1 MELGWQ
7 SPRGSETPPSP
18 DSTVVDAEPAK
29 NKQKIYGHDNEDLFD
44 YSASSLTPM
53 HAGDDGNLHDPLVEC
68 TCQFG
73 ERLNNIAIPSTCRQE
88 IIFDICEH
96 IQVNFYLKA
105 CTFVDAGARKLDV
118 TNALKVV
125 IENGLQPV
133 FLLFTNVGR
142 IRKGSPKEESFLL
155 ELPLL
160 AQGVKERDNPV
171 GEDVELPRDR
181 EAVAA
186 VFTRIKDICGSHPS
200 FLVADYKF
208 SETFNRGGTLQRA
221 LYTKR
226 LVDERSWLLLIA
238 GGPGTGKTIVVKERA
253 KQLGTNDPNAEVL
266 VVNLPG
272 GLLTKDYRDTI
283 QKTCTDQGLKNI
295 TILDGK
301 EEGILEDRQ
310 ELFAFLRR
318 EGKGKHVLLDEVPLT
333 LGIQGRL
340 DEMRLSEHWMEVSTL
355 KGHVSSLTFSFRPND
370 VAYTRDIRLQD
381 IKIADADIKILNVVK
396 RNTRHVT
403 DLFLALGNYVRRIFV
418 CQEPTIRETGCEI
431 DYFLLPKTT
440 LTVIFGPPSS
450 GKSKQLLERIN
461 QLVHIARQGHNEY
474 GILLLH
480 MGSALCQKETLDR
493 LGSNP
498 INMLDIERVKSLSP
512 VEIVKYGGVAR
523 VQWKCHC
530 SIIHIYVDDY
540 CIEAVDAEKEIEEWT
555 RALEELTRAT
565 LTLTL
570 TVVFQTHSRGGR
582 EISMEKLISFFQD
595 RHDSEVIKLHEPGT
609 APDCCTSKQLLH
621 HIYNNETCNPLKMVA
636 KTLPTGSRPGAWVI
650 GSKPKRI
657 SIKYLCPGN
666 HLDLSCKGQES
677 CLPYIGAYVCF
688 LSALSQEIL
697 GEVVYVL
704 MPDRK
709 LMNFLQTI
717 SGEHARRLH
726 FFHPEDFRGCES
738 SVTITVNVDDSWIL
752 ESLSRAKT
760 HLYIIDCLPEHQQ
773 VWRTMLEEGR
783 IQEEVLTHNVPLES
797 GILLS
802 LNNIGKFLIFDCPK
816 CEEFSHLGLL
826 SVYTRRGKLDIRE
839 HLKVYKGERPPEEI
853 ASAYV
858 SQHYPEAYV
867 KSYSLPEGFILSD
880 NKFNDLKTRA
890 FKVKEDVSLPLNQ
903 LSIAV
908 VFDRVKHAFKDVPSL
923 TMADYEF
930 TDTFFKGINQQQK
943 DHFIKNFGVT
953 TKDLETG
960 CHGVLGIGIS
970 GKDIVGL
977 FFQVKATTSNANH
990 KTILDSLA
998 KAMKQVNKD
1007 FNVFRVVCG
1016 NFLNSIV
1023 KLAGFVALP
1032 MLSKS
1037 KLQKEIKCKECRARI
1052 LTLED
1057 LDGPGSFTAFLD
1069 RRGIVL
1075 EKTWDRNPESPVLK
1089 TFKEIFDLYVYAA
1102 SGLDLPRN
1110 QTQLLIKSEG
1120 QMKKMSEILTP
1131 KQRESVMSKEK
1142 FMFICGAHGTGK
1154 TFMIRER
1161 ATELAKTGKVLV
1173 VNLAGGLLTEEY
1185 QRYFKDEEEIQV
1197 IDRRDE
1203 GLEENI
1209 EALKKYLLEKG
1220 KNKNILIDEVPI
1232 TLGFQDIIT
1241 PEAVTKHWECILDEI
1256 NNIKSMTVSFRPT
1269 DQSYTRDIPL
1279 LDVKPRG
1286 CQIKIL
1292 EEVKRNSRK
1301 IAELLMAIR
1310 CFFSRNV
1317 LSLEKT
1323 VRMDIDESAGG
1334 FLPALLFIP
1343 SCSALH
1349 PSKCQEKMICE
1360 AVRASHAIDSIRNQ
1374 CSRSSKERPIFVV
1387 VDSEKR
1393 KNALVN
1399 IIMSFFPSI
1408 PFLFFSNRRRIWRGN
1423 GNLNGSSSLV
1433 IVTEHE
1439 MMGCYPSNFIIILD
1453 FPFTQWKNYNRLIA
1467 STVENKILVTE
1478 EEELRTGKFSR
1489 LTNEIFG
1496 WKIKEGNID
1505 GADLSRTLEKAWQAY
1520 DSKKIDHL
1528 KDDAFSRSRF
1538 PGMDIDSDGR
1548 DEQKIADVDR
1558 MLKSWLSGIFGF
1570 PASGKTSR
1578 IDILIRNVTVFSGHL
1593 ILLHCG
1599 SDLSWEV
1606 YRKRWGNEDHVKLAY
1621 LDSSKIKS
1629 VDDILDHIVRVKENK
1644 AKLNNKKKKMEK
1656 EEDKHVVS
1664 NETVP
1669 LFVVVEDCPLLKDF
1683 EGAKER
1689 LQKMN
1694 TKLILAFRPH
1704 SDDTSGIAVEKAAR
1718 MREGKTDCTAIVIR
1732 SQPMNVALVKYI
1744 QRHETRTALS
1754 LPAMSAAIVPGPPV
1768 RFISMK
1774 NFKCSQIH
1782 SGYIC
1787 SGNMSCSKYA
1797 TAALSLSQAAL
1808 LKAPGISPFILVTD
1822 EDLLASLE
1830 TCKSDPDIVVLHP
1843 QNFRGCEASVVV
1855 SVNVNEDWLQ
1865 EAISCARTG
1874 LVIIDNIPN
1883 HQHLWD
1889 TMTQEG
1895 RVEAVHDTFPSYTEE
1910 HPKVLLRLDEKER
1923 FLKGPT
1929 WDETAKR
1936 VGKEALRCGY
1946 LNETTGAIQNIPPET
1961 WETLDHSSKTLHSSS
1976 PFQDWGYVYN
1986 CESPGSVT
1994 QADEEERKKIL
2005 EILLQMRVKWE
2016 DEKLPPVPLK
2026 MSGEGGVLESLSLSL
2041 TGSLLHL
2048 SLLQNILVKKN
2059 FEEPLTLLQSGA
2071 DHFHRPIVL
2080 IGEKFFRIFIPSDV
2094 KQAENEWRGILLF
2107 AEDFPNGGILPVVR
2121 NSGHVWMKVNTLPKE
2136 WKGKMPKTLERISF
2150 RGTIDVDWRA
2160 HTVPLMWV
2168 LDRCMVDLLPLS
2180 PGDIAQ

>member
-1 MELGWQ
+1 MMAANK
-7 SPRGSETPPSP
+7 
-18 DSTVVDAEPAK
+18 VVYEEGLLEK
-29 NKQKIYGHDNEDLFD
+29 LE
-44 YSASSLTPM
+44 S
-53 HAGDDGNLHDPLVEC
+53 
-68 TCQFG
+68 
-73 ERLNNIAIPSTCRQE
+73 
-88 IIFDICEH
+88 
-96 IQVNFYLKA
+96 
-105 CTFVDAGARKLDV
+105 ARKMKGTRSVAQLD
-118 TNALKVV
+118 
-125 IENGLQPV
+125 
-133 FLLFTNVGR
+133 
-142 IRKGSPKEESFLL
+142 
-155 ELPLL
+155 
-160 AQGVKERDNPV
+160 
-171 GEDVELPRDR
+171 
-181 EAVAA
+181 
-186 VFTRIKDICGSHPS
+186 
-200 FLVADYKF
+200 
-208 SETFNRGGTLQRA
+208 ETSGNQ
-221 LYTKR
+221 
-226 LVDERSWLLLIA
+226 SI
-238 GGPGTGKTIVVKERA
+238 P
-253 KQLGTNDPNAEVL
+253 
-266 VVNLPG
+266 
-272 GLLTKDYRDTI
+272 LTKWYAGL
-283 QKTCTDQGLKNI
+283 QGLK
-295 TILDGK
+295 L
-301 EEGILEDRQ
+301 
-310 ELFAFLRR
+310 
-318 EGKGKHVLLDEVPLT
+318 
-333 LGIQGRL
+333 
-340 DEMRLSEHWMEVSTL
+340 
-355 KGHVSSLTFSFRPND
+355 
-370 VAYTRDIRLQD
+370 
-381 IKIADADIKILNVVK
+381 
-396 RNTRHVT
+396 
-403 DLFLALGNYVRRIFV
+403 
-418 CQEPTIRETGCEI
+418 IREI
-431 DYFLLPKTT
+431 DDFLLPKTP

-450 GKSKQLLERIN
+450 GKSKQLLQRIN
-461 QLVHIARQGHNEY
+461 QLVDIARQSHNEY

-480 MGSALCQKETLDR
+480 MGSALCQKDTLDR
-493 LGSNP
+493 LSSNP

-512 VEIVKYGGVAR
+512 VEMIKYGGVAR

-595 RHDSEVIKLHEPGT
+595 RNDSKVIKLHEPGT
-609 APDCCTSKQLLH
+609 SPDCCTSKQLLH
-621 HIYNNETCNPLKMVA
+621 HIYNNETCNPLQMAA

-657 SIKYLCPGN
+657 SMKYLCPGS
-666 HLDLSCKGQES
+666 HLDLSCKGQEC

-726 FFHPEDFRGCES
+726 FFHPEEFRGCES

-773 VWRTMLEEGR
+773 VWRTMQEEGR
-783 IQEEVLTHNVPLES
+783 IEEEVLTHNVPLES

-826 SVYTRRGKLDIRE
+826 SVYRRRGKLDIRE

-858 SQHYPEAYV
+858 SQDYPEAYV

-880 NKFNDLKTRA
+880 NKFNDLKTKA
-890 FKVKEDVSLPLNQ
+890 FKGKEDVSLPLDQ

-908 VFDRVKHAFKDVPSL
+908 VFDRVKHALKDVPSL
-923 TMADYEF
+923 IMADYEF

-960 CHGVLGIGIS
+960 CHGVFGIGIS

-1032 MLSKS
+1032 MLPKS

-1052 LTLED
+1052 LTSED
-1057 LDGPGSFTAFLD
+1057 LDGPGSFTTFLD
-1069 RRGIVL
+1069 RQGIVL
-1075 EKTWDRNPESPVLK
+1075 EKTWDRNPESLVLK

-1154 TFMIRER
+1154 TFLIRER

-1185 QRYFKDEEEIQV
+1185 QRYFRDEEEIQV
-1197 IDRRDE
+1197 IDGRDE
-1203 GLEENI
+1203 ALEENI
-1209 EALKKYLLEKG
+1209 GALKKYLLEKG

-1256 NNIKSMTVSFRPT
+1256 NQIKSMTVSFRPI

-1334 FLPALLFIP
+1334 FLPALHSIP
-1343 SCSALH
+1343 SCSSLH

-1374 CSRSSKERPIFVV
+1374 CSISSKERPLFVV

-1439 MMGCYPSNFIIILD
+1439 MMGCYPKNVIIILD
-1453 FPFTQWKNYNRLIA
+1453 FPFTQWKNYNRLIP
-1467 STVENKILVTE
+1467 STLENKILVTE

-1489 LTNEIFG
+1489 LTKEIFG

-1505 GADLSRTLEKAWQAY
+1505 GADLSRILEKAWQAY
-1520 DSKKIDHL
+1520 DNKKIEHL

-1538 PGMDIDSDGR
+1538 PGMDIDSDGK

-1570 PASGKTSR
+1570 PASGKSSR
-1578 IDILIRNVTVFSGHL
+1578 IDILIRNVTESSDHL

-1599 SDLSWEV
+1599 SDLSWEA
-1606 YRKRWGNEDHVKLAY
+1606 YRERWGNEDHVKLAY
-1621 LDSSKIKS
+1621 LDPSKIK
-1629 VDDILDHIVRVKENK
+1629 
-1644 AKLNNKKKKMEK
+1644 
-1656 EEDKHVVS
+1656 
-1664 NETVP
+1664 
-1669 LFVVVEDCPLLKDF
+1669 
-1683 EGAKER
+1683 
-1689 LQKMN
+1689 
-1694 TKLILAFRPH
+1694 
-1704 SDDTSGIAVEKAAR
+1704 
-1718 MREGKTDCTAIVIR
+1718 
-1732 SQPMNVALVKYI
+1732 
-1744 QRHETRTALS
+1744 
-1754 LPAMSAAIVPGPPV
+1754 
-1768 RFISMK
+1768 
-1774 NFKCSQIH
+1774 
-1782 SGYIC
+1782 
-1787 SGNMSCSKYA
+1787 
-1797 TAALSLSQAAL
+1797 
-1808 LKAPGISPFILVTD
+1808 
-1822 EDLLASLE
+1822 
-1830 TCKSDPDIVVLHP
+1830 
-1843 QNFRGCEASVVV
+1843 
-1855 SVNVNEDWLQ
+1855 
-1865 EAISCARTG
+1865 TG

-1895 RVEAVHDTFPSYTEE
+1895 RVEAVHDTFPSYSQEY
-1910 HPKVLLRLDEKER
+1910 PKILLRLDEKER

-1936 VGKEALRCGY
+1936 VGKEALGCGF

-1961 WETLDHSSKTLHSSS
+1961 WATLDHSSKTLHSSS

-2016 DEKLPPVPLK
+2016 DEKLAPVPLK

-2048 SLLQNILVKKN
+2048 SLLQNILAKKN
-2059 FEEPLTLLQSGA
+2059 FEDPLPLLQSGA

-2080 IGEKFFRIFIPSDV
+2080 IGEKLFRIFIPSGV
-2094 KQAENEWRGILLF
+2094 EQAENEWRGILLF
-2107 AEDFPNGGILPVVR
+2107 AQDFRNGSVLPVVP
-2121 NSGHVWMKVNTLPKE
+2121 NSGHVWMEANTLPKV
-2136 WKGKMPKTLERISF
+2136 WKDKMPKSLERISF

-2160 HTVPLMWV
+2160 HTVPLMWA
-2168 LDRCMVDLLPLS
+2168 LDRCLVDLLPLS
-2180 PGDIAQ
+2180 PEELQERGNRH